1 MDHPSTDNLTS
12 ESQSQDQS
20 QDQSPYY
27 LVTDSDLEYLY
38 KCAALIIYIFVL
50 YMVYYY
56 YELCIKIIACIMLTY
71 VVLFHMV
78 KLFKTINQII

>member
-12 ESQSQDQS
+12 ESQS